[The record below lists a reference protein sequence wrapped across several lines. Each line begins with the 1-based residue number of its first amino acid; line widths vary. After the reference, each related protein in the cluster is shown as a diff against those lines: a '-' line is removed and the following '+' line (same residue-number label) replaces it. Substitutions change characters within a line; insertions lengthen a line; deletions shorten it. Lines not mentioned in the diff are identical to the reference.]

1 MAFYI
6 QHTSDR
12 TFAPWYASNRQYAS
26 RLFMSL
32 LEARPYLNGHLEIVE
47 VDDPTWVF
55 PEGFKVAD
63 RPYCC
68 SESSK

>member
-32 LEARPYLNGHLEIVE
+32 LEARPDLSGLLEIVE
-47 VDDPTWVF
+47 VDDPTWVA
-55 PEGFKVAD
+55 PEGFKALLGV
-63 RPYCC
+63 RQV
-68 SESSK
+68 K

>member
-1 MAFYI
+1 
-6 QHTSDR
+6 
-12 TFAPWYASNRQYAS
+12 
-26 RLFMSL
+26 MSL
-32 LEARPYLNGHLEIVE
+32 LEARPDLNGHLEIVE

-68 SESSK
+68 SESAK